1 MKLLKNSIVVVLLS
15 FCTIAFAQD
24 RKFTEEQK
32 EQIKEQLEQYY
43 EKLDLSEDEKLE
55 FEEITKKYALQ
66 MKTLKTSDKSR
77 FAKYRE
83 FKSIQNS
90 KNKEMETLL
99 SAEQY
104 TVYKKTQKE
113 IQQKMKEKRKNRN

>member
-1 MKLLKNSIVVVLLS
+1 MLLS

-43 EKLDLSEDEKLE
+43 EKLDLSEDQKLE

-77 FAKYRE
+77 FAKY
-83 FKSIQNS
+83 ID
-90 KNKEMETLL
+90 
-99 SAEQY
+99 
-104 TVYKKTQKE
+104 
-113 IQQKMKEKRKNRN
+113 KRF

>member
-43 EKLDLSEDEKLE
+43 EKLDLSEDQKLE
-55 FEEITKKYALQ
+55 FEEITKKYTLQ

-77 FAKYRE
+77 FAKYKE
-83 FKSIQNS
+83 YKSIKDS
-90 KNKEMETLL
+90 KNKEMQTLL
-99 SAEQY
+99 STEQY
-104 TVYKKTQKE
+104 KIYEKTQKE
-113 IQQKMKEKRKNRN
+113 IQKKMKEKLKNKN